1 MNEQIIEF
9 FKEYGYLGMGAS
21 AFLSGTVV
29 PVASEVLLVFFLS
42 TGLNAILLTVSAT
55 IGNSLAG
62 LTCFLAG
69 YLAKKEKV
77 MAFFRISD
85 KKMKR
90 ADRLIGKYGL
100 WTAFFSFL
108 PAIGEVLLI
117 ALGFM
122 RADKTKVLLYM
133 TLGKLV
139 RYSMITI
146 SAIGVA
152 NFFGF

>member
-1 MNEQIIEF
+1 MDGQIIEF
-9 FKEYGYLGMGAS
+9 FKEYGYFGMGAT

-42 TGLNAILLTVSAT
+42 TGLNAILLTVAAT
-55 IGNSLAG
+55 VGNSLAG
-62 LTCFLAG
+62 VTCFLAG
-69 YLAKKEKV
+69 YLAKKDKV
-77 MAFFRISD
+77 MAFFRISE
-85 KKMKR
+85 KKMNR
-90 ADRLIGKYGL
+90 ADRLIRKYGL

>member
-1 MNEQIIEF
+1 MN
-9 FKEYGYLGMGAS
+9 
-21 AFLSGTVV
+21 
-29 PVASEVLLVFFLS
+29 
-42 TGLNAILLTVSAT
+42 
-55 IGNSLAG
+55 
-62 LTCFLAG
+62 
-69 YLAKKEKV
+69 
-77 MAFFRISD
+77 
-85 KKMKR
+85 R
-90 ADRLIGKYGL
+90 ADRLIRKYGL